1 MICEIFHL
9 KTLVD
14 LPLTTQVMLGEQHSP
29 EAHVDI
35 SLHVAST
42 GHPPLS
48 GERQENSQYGIP
60 VSSHTLQTDPLGHG
74 NCVQAVIKENLAN
87 INASS

>member
-1 MICEIFHL
+1 
-9 KTLVD
+9 
-14 LPLTTQVMLGEQHSP
+14 MLGEQHSP
-29 EAHVDI
+29 GAHVDV
-35 SLHVAST
+35 SLHDAFT

-48 GERQENSQYGIP
+48 SKQENSQYGIP

-87 INASS
+87 SNACS